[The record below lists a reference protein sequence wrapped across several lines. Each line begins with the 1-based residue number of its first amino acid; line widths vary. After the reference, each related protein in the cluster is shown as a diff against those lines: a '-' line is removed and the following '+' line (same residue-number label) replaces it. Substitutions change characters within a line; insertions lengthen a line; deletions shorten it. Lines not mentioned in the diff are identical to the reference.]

1 MRRLLIAI
9 ICFIFIFSLTG
20 CYDAREISSYAFV
33 ISVGVDY
40 GVTDRW
46 RLTFQIP
53 DFGSESGGGGQSSGQ
68 SGGSLKYR
76 VMTIDAPSF
85 YAGVNLINTNT
96 PRRLNFEHVHAFAFS
111 EEIARSGDLGVII
124 TPLVRFWE
132 IRRSTNIIICKGS
145 AMDFINAN
153 QPYIGGTVSKTIQ
166 DLVEESRDNGFFPE
180 TTLGDL
186 YDGIK
191 SMYKQPIAIYGAINT
206 GDKFVKNGPN
216 YQGENK
222 RTGGYYAGDVPRKGG
237 NNIEL
242 VGCIIA
248 DGDKEIGELTG
259 LETRFML
266 MLNGK
271 FKRGIFSIP
280 DPEKEKTVIP
290 VEIHMRRKPE
300 ISANMTGGK
309 ANIHAKVV
317 LDANIMAIQSSI
329 NYETS
334 PKLKELE
341 QYTAGLI
348 KTEMDKLVK
357 KCQDLKCDVLGFGRT
372 VVKCFIWNTV
382 DEWEQ
387 YKWLEQFSSAQITT
401 EVEVKI
407 RHTGTL
413 IGSSPIL
420 STKGE
425 E

>member
-1 MRRLLIAI
+1 
-9 ICFIFIFSLTG
+9 
-20 CYDAREISSYAFV
+20 
-33 ISVGVDY
+33 
-40 GVTDRW
+40 
-46 RLTFQIP
+46 
-53 DFGSESGGGGQSSGQ
+53 
-68 SGGSLKYR
+68 
-76 VMTIDAPSF
+76 
-85 YAGVNLINTNT
+85 
-96 PRRLNFEHVHAFAFS
+96 
-111 EEIARSGDLGVII
+111 
-124 TPLVRFWE
+124 
-132 IRRSTNIIICKGS
+132 
-145 AMDFINAN
+145 
-153 QPYIGGTVSKTIQ
+153 
-166 DLVEESRDNGFFPE
+166 
-180 TTLGDL
+180 
-186 YDGIK
+186 
-191 SMYKQPIAIYGAINT
+191 
-206 GDKFVKNGPN
+206 
-216 YQGENK
+216 
-222 RTGGYYAGDVPRKGG
+222 
-237 NNIEL
+237 
-242 VGCIIA
+242 
-248 DGDKEIGELTG
+248 
-259 LETRFML
+259 ML

-300 ISANMTGGK
+300 ISANITGGK

-357 KCQDLKCDVLGFGRT
+357 KCQDLKCDVLGFGRS